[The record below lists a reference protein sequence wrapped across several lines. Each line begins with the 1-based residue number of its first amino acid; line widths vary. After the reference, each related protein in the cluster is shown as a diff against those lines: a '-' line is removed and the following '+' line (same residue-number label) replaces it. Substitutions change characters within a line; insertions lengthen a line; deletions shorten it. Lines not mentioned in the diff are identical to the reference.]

1 MKTMT
6 KIVAMACVLS
16 ALTGLLAGYSI
27 HGLKQITSQ
36 AGFLY
41 ERDLEGVDFANQI
54 QTDILMLIRDERNM
68 VIPHSREQLAKY
80 ADRLAK
86 SRKEL
91 DSDYDKLKKSIY
103 TEQGRAWQGRFE
115 TALAGWLET
124 HQAIVRGAQA
134 AESDDQRKALVAAVT
149 EGADKADALLKNCEE
164 ILNLKREDAKTRA
177 AAIAADSDDIALFA
191 LMATVCCVLAGL
203 GLGFLIAK
211 GIVGQLGDE
220 PGSIAAIAQ
229 RIAAGDL
236 AVRFDPSRPELGVF
250 GAMKKMVEALK
261 SEIAEAE
268 EKGRLAQEEARKCQV
283 IMGQAEA
290 ARQDAQA
297 KAEDILQAAVSLEG
311 VVEIATSASE
321 ELSAQVEQSSRGAE
335 EQSRRVSEAATA
347 MEQMNATVLEV
358 AKNASQASDMSEK
371 ARRSALDGEKVV
383 GEVVDIIVTIE
394 GNARQ
399 SAQDM
404 ETLGKQADGIGR
416 ILNVI
421 SDIADQT
428 NLLAL
433 NAAIEAARA
442 GEAGRG
448 FAVVADEVRKLAE
461 KTMSATG
468 EVGSAIQGIQD
479 GAKKNLDNV
488 DHAVKAISDAAGL
501 AKKSGDS
508 LKDIVGL
515 VDRTSDQVRSIATA
529 SEQQSTASEEINRSM
544 EQVATISTQT
554 AQAMTQASQA
564 VTDLARQTQ
573 VLQNLVFEMKAGGD
587 HRLALTA

>member
-1 MKTMT
+1 
-6 KIVAMACVLS
+6 
-16 ALTGLLAGYSI
+16 
-27 HGLKQITSQ
+27 
-36 AGFLY
+36 
-41 ERDLEGVDFANQI
+41 
-54 QTDILMLIRDERNM
+54 
-68 VIPHSREQLAKY
+68 
-80 ADRLAK
+80 
-86 SRKEL
+86 
-91 DSDYDKLKKSIY
+91 
-103 TEQGRAWQGRFE
+103 
-115 TALAGWLET
+115 
-124 HQAIVRGAQA
+124 
-134 AESDDQRKALVAAVT
+134 
-149 EGADKADALLKNCEE
+149 
-164 ILNLKREDAKTRA
+164 
-177 AAIAADSDDIALFA
+177 
-191 LMATVCCVLAGL
+191 
-203 GLGFLIAK
+203 
-211 GIVGQLGDE
+211 
-220 PGSIAAIAQ
+220 
-229 RIAAGDL
+229 
-236 AVRFDPSRPELGVF
+236 
-250 GAMKKMVEALK
+250 
-261 SEIAEAE
+261 
-268 EKGRLAQEEARKCQV
+268 
-283 IMGQAEA
+283 
-290 ARQDAQA
+290 
-297 KAEDILQAAVSLEG
+297 
-311 VVEIATSASE
+311 
-321 ELSAQVEQSSRGAE
+321 
-335 EQSRRVSEAATA
+335 